1 VEEVDMTE
9 ALSKWVSEQ
18 TVSKVVEEWEH
29 VHPLSRVA
37 AEFWLSAFVQEVE
50 RILKDVSDRTNI
62 GSAKAMRTTW
72 KVEIFENLVREFG
85 LDGEK

>member
-1 VEEVDMTE
+1 MTE
-9 ALSKWVSEQ
+9 VFEKFICSVPTSYCGGDWIQ
-18 TVSKVVEEWEH
+18 TPENV
-29 VHPLSRVA
+29 LR
-37 AEFWLSAFVQEVE
+37 AFVQEVE

-85 LDGEK
+85 LDGEGK